1 MTDSSTRLYG
11 LLGNPVSGSKSPWI
25 HNHVFESCDIN
36 GVYLAFTIAP
46 EDLGSAVIGLKALK
60 AKGLSV
66 TIPYKTDIIPFMDS
80 IDPMAEA
87 LGAVNTVVSSEGHWR
102 GYNTDGTGLLAV
114 IKRHVPDIAKL
125 RVLVLGAGGAS
136 RGICGALVL
145 GGVRQLAIWNRSSEK
160 AQKLAA
166 ELKSLALEDQ
176 DIVHLESEDGFSD
189 FDLVINTTSVGMEPE
204 IHASP
209 AHVSSFR
216 SGATIC
222 DIVYKP
228 HRTRFIQEAEAAG
241 HPIIY
246 GIEMLIEQALLAQ
259 QLWNPLSDEQ
269 LAKNRIELMEEFD
282 GFNK

>member
-1 MTDSSTRLYG
+1 MTDSATRLYG

-25 HNHVFESCDIN
+25 HNHVFESCNIN
-36 GVYLAFTIAP
+36 GIYLAFTVAP
-46 EDLGSAVIGLKALK
+46 EDLGSAVAGLKALK
-60 AKGLSV
+60 AQGLNV
-66 TIPYKTDIIPFMDS
+66 TIPYKTDIIPLMDS

-87 LGAVNTVVSSEGHWR
+87 LSAVNTVVCNEGHLR

-114 IKRHVPDIAKL
+114 IKRHVPDIGKL
-125 RVLVLGAGGAS
+125 QVLVLGAGGAS

-145 GGVRQLAIWNRSSEK
+145 GGVRQLGIWNRSSDK

-166 ELKSLALEDQ
+166 ELKSLATEDQ
-176 DIVHLESEDGFSD
+176 DIVHLDSEDAFSD

-204 IHASP
+204 IDVSP
-209 AHVSSFR
+209 ARVSSFR
-216 SGATIC
+216 SGAIIC

-228 HRTRFIQEAEAAG
+228 HHTRFIQEAVAAG
-241 HPIIY
+241 HPVIY

-259 QLWNPLSDEQ
+259 QLWNQLSDEE